1 MKTER
6 VAILGASD
14 KPDRYAYLALRLL
27 GEQGHEVLPVHPK
40 LTEINGI
47 PVVSR
52 LGDLTGTID
61 TLTLYV
67 RPEIAEAAVADI
79 VRLRPG
85 RVIFNP
91 GTESLRVREALEEA
105 GIPSV
110 EDCTLVMVRAGRF

>member
-52 LGDLTGTID
+52 LGDLNGTID